1 MGPEKDKQE
10 KKPVAVPHRE
20 DQTGVSQANQSIW
33 GEGEAGEVV
42 APPPDAVPGK
52 QLERDE
58 KK

>member
-1 MGPEKDKQE
+1 MGTEKEKQE
-10 KKPVAVPHRE
+10 KPVAMPHRE

-33 GEGEAGEVV
+33 GEGEAGKVV

-52 QLERDE
+52 NLERKE